1 MTVPHLT
8 GDCCFLMAYTVIT
21 DIASFNK
28 DNFTKAYGVVSAC
41 FSLGFIIGETSSQ
54 VISE

>member
-1 MTVPHLT
+1 
-8 GDCCFLMAYTVIT
+8 MAYTVIT
-21 DIASFNK
+21 DIASFSK
-28 DNFTKAYGVVSAC
+28 DNLTKAYGVVSAC